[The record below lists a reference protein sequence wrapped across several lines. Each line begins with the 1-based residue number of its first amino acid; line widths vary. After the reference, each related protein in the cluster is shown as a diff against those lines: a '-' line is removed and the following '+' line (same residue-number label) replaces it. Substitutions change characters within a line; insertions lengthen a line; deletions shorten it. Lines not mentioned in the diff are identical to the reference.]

1 VTEKEKIVQV
11 KNLVKYFP
19 IKGEGLIGKAT
30 SWVHAVDDVSFSIYK
45 GETLGLVGES
55 GCGKTTVGKLLL
67 KLLKPTSGEI
77 YIDGNNIYD
86 RKHWN
91 ENNFRSCVQL
101 IFQDAFSSFD
111 KRKNVE
117 NIIQEP
123 LLIHN
128 KAKGDDLKK
137 KVIELLHLVGL
148 KTEISKQYT
157 HVLSAGQK
165 QCVGIARALSLN
177 PKFVIADEPIST
189 VDVSVRAQIL
199 NLLKDLQKKL
209 SLTYLF
215 ISHDIRVVQYMS
227 IRIAVMYVG
236 KLVEV
241 AESDELFINRF
252 HPYTEA
258 LLSAV
263 PVEDP
268 FKRRD
273 KQIIQGEVPSAVD
286 PLPGCR
292 FSPRCPYSIK
302 KCKEENPELIEKTP
316 NHFVACFVDFRGS
329 ENLEK

>member
-1 VTEKEKIVQV
+1 M
-11 KNLVKYFP
+11 L
-19 IKGEGLIGKAT
+19 
-30 SWVHAVDDVSFSIYK
+30 
-45 GETLGLVGES
+45 
-55 GCGKTTVGKLLL
+55 
-67 KLLKPTSGEI
+67 

-86 RKHWN
+86 RKHFN

-137 KVIELLHLVGL
+137 KVIELLNLVGL

-199 NLLKDLQKKL
+199 NLLKDLQKNYL
-209 SLTYLF
+209 LLTYLF
-215 ISHDIRVVQYMS
+215 LM
-227 IRIAVMYVG
+227 
-236 KLVEV
+236 
-241 AESDELFINRF
+241 
-252 HPYTEA
+252 T
-258 LLSAV
+258 
-263 PVEDP
+263 
-268 FKRRD
+268 
-273 KQIIQGEVPSAVD
+273 
-286 PLPGCR
+286 
-292 FSPRCPYSIK
+292 
-302 KCKEENPELIEKTP
+302 
-316 NHFVACFVDFRGS
+316 
-329 ENLEK
+329 

>member
-1 VTEKEKIVQV
+1 MAEKEKIVQV
-11 KNLVKYFP
+11 RNLVKYFP
-19 IKGEGLIGKAT
+19 IRGKSLTGKAT

-67 KLLKPTSGEI
+67 KLIKPTSGEI

-86 RKHWN
+86 RKHFN
-91 ENNFRSCVQL
+91 ENNFRCCVQL

-128 KAKGDDLKK
+128 KAKGDDLEK

-148 KTEISKQYT
+148 KTDITKKYT
-157 HVLSAGQK
+157 HTLSSGQK

-189 VDVSVRAQIL
+189 VDVSVRAQIQ

-227 IRIAVMYVG
+227 TRIVVMYVG

-241 AESDELFINRF
+241 AQSDELFINRF

-268 FKRRD
+268 VKRRD

>member
-1 VTEKEKIVQV
+1 VVEKEKIVQV
-11 KNLVKYFP
+11 RNLVKYFP
-19 IKGEGLIGKAT
+19 IKGGGLTGKAT

-77 YIDGNNIYD
+77 YINGNNIYD

-101 IFQDAFSSFD
+101 VFQDAFSSFD

-157 HVLSAGQK
+157 HILSAGQK

-241 AESDELFINRF
+241 AESDELFIHRF

-292 FSPRCPYSIK
+292 FSPRCPYAIK